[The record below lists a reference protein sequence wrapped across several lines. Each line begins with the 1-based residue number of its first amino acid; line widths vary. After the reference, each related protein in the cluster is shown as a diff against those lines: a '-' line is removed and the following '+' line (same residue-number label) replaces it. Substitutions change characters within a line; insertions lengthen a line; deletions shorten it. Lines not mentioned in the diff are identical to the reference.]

1 MGGNLIKTM
10 LRSLLLFV
18 AAALVLL
25 ALLVIAKRVPTLK
38 QQNFIRQYA
47 SVEEVKRVLE
57 LDRVLVPTYFPE
69 GVAWP
74 PTVILA
80 QKKPYE
86 AVIMEFRKAE
96 KAETTLVIIQSSLQ
110 GRYSQLERIP
120 MVEVKEE
127 TTYPLKGRRAEL
139 QVGTCPGGTACSRIS
154 WDDSGLHCTVLF
166 MAPPFELI
174 KIAESMIH

>member
-1 MGGNLIKTM
+1 MGENLIKKM

-96 KAETTLVIIQSSLQ
+96 KAETTLVIVQSSLQ

-120 MVEVKEE
+120 MVEVEEE

-154 WDDSGLHCTVLF
+154 WDDS
-166 MAPPFELI
+166 
-174 KIAESMIH
+174 

>member
-1 MGGNLIKTM
+1 MRKDQMRKT
-10 LRSLLLFV
+10 LRSLLLFS

-25 ALLVIAKRVPTLK
+25 CLLVIAQRLPTLK
-38 QQNFIRQYA
+38 QNSFVRQYA
-47 SVEEVKRVLE
+47 SVEEVKRALE
-57 LDRVLVPTYFPE
+57 LDRVLVPSYFPE

-74 PTVILA
+74 PTVVLA

-96 KAETTLVIIQSSLQ
+96 TAETVLVIIQSSLQ

-120 MVEVKEE
+120 MVEVKED
-127 TTYPLKGRRAEL
+127 TSYLLKGRRAEL
-139 QVGTCPGGTACSRIS
+139 QVGTCAGGVTCSRIS

-174 KIAESMIH
+174 KIAESMVH

>member
-1 MGGNLIKTM
+1 MGNDAIKKTLRGLLVLIIAAGIV
-10 LRSLLLFV
+10 LSLL
-18 AAALVLL
+18 A
-25 ALLVIAKRVPTLK
+25 IAKKVPSLK
-38 QQNFIRQYA
+38 QQGFITQYV

-86 AVIMEFRKAE
+86 AVIMEFRKPE
-96 KAETTLVIIQSSLQ
+96 KAETTLVIVQSSLQ

-120 MVEVKEE
+120 MVEVEEE
-127 TTYPLKGRRAEL
+127 TTYALKGRRA
-139 QVGTCPGGTACSRIS
+139 
-154 WDDSGLHCTVLF
+154 
-166 MAPPFELI
+166 
-174 KIAESMIH
+174 